1 MKTLHIL
8 GALSLALLL
17 TACGSDDSDGAPA
30 TPPLTLSEVPDS
42 ALASSQAFVQFVGSL
57 PASDTGE
64 PLRVM
69 DAAAPT
75 SDSEEPAPLS

>member
-17 TACGSDDSDGAPA
+17 AGCGGDDGATV
-30 TPPLTLSEVPDS
+30 TPPLTVSEVPDS
-42 ALASSQAFVQFVGSL
+42 ALASPQAFVQFVGSL
-57 PASDTGE
+57 PASDTAE
-64 PLRVM
+64 ALHLK

-75 SDSEEPAPLS
+75 SDSDEPASLS

>member
-17 TACGSDDSDGAPA
+17 TACGSDDGDGAPA
-30 TPPLTLSEVPDS
+30 APTLTLSEVPDS

-57 PASDTGE
+57 PASDTAE

-69 DAAAPT
+69 DAAAPMN
-75 SDSEEPAPLS
+75 DSEEPVPLS

>member
-1 MKTLHIL
+1 MKTLHIV

-17 TACGSDDSDGAPA
+17 AACGSDDSDGAPA
-30 TPPLTLSEVPDS
+30 APPLTLSEVPDS

-57 PASDTGE
+57 PASDTAE

-69 DAAAPT
+69 DAAAPMN
-75 SDSEEPAPLS
+75 DSEEPAPLS